1 MIDEAIDIEFEALL
15 RTTLHEMIPK
25 LVAATPVVEEFDEQ
39 GPAVVT
45 LRSRTVQT
53 RGSRRMVAAAIAIA
67 ATILGLVVI
76 ATRNPDEAPGDA
88 GPAAVDRVPDW
99 YDMIKPS
106 LPDRFPYAALT
117 YASDVQ
123 LFFVAVNPIE
133 GKTLEIQLASG
144 GYSAEPTT
152 TVDATGAW
160 VGSAQGWS
168 VKTPSGLFVSVECNI
183 GVGGRDYVGP
193 TNYCDMASVGGFTK
207 TDIRAVANSLA
218 TSLTLSIFDAGLR
231 VPSADTIDTAAAEG
245 LARSAFPGEQFHS
258 GGFGESD
265 ITISSG
271 IASSTGTAPALTT
284 VVKADASIRMLS
296 GLYPAPTVTDPVSTA
311 LYEDAAVVW
320 QFGPGGVLVRISTIE
335 PSPESVTRLQQLAQ
349 DIVNLIPTTPGAVA
363 TDVITLNATTTT
375 VVFAGGPNPAVVGVV
390 VVDASGRSLGNDFA
404 QYLQNNGVQVLAIM
418 HATTSFPE
426 TMLQPLETD
435 SHSASQLDLL
445 LQVGGFDGFNPD
457 TISGPLPTGATV
469 VVTLGADGGP
479 PSYRGSV
486 NTVNTAFS
494 TTTIVGLQDVPTVNE
509 LATTTTA
516 SFCDNAGTL
525 PIAVVANA
533 SSVNDT
539 ATWWT
544 NSLGVDVPDVHFA
557 DPVTAVAR
565 DDHSR
570 VVALSSSNCEAT
582 KLANYTTAGPVE
594 SATPEELQALVAG
607 PLPSGTSIVVVIGND
622 NLSQMTTGVTTT
634 ILG

>member
-1 MIDEAIDIEFEALL
+1 
-15 RTTLHEMIPK
+15 
-25 LVAATPVVEEFDEQ
+25 
-39 GPAVVT
+39 
-45 LRSRTVQT
+45 
-53 RGSRRMVAAAIAIA
+53 
-67 ATILGLVVI
+67 
-76 ATRNPDEAPGDA
+76 
-88 GPAAVDRVPDW
+88 
-99 YDMIKPS
+99 
-106 LPDRFPYAALT
+106 
-117 YASDVQ
+117 
-123 LFFVAVNPIE
+123 
-133 GKTLEIQLASG
+133 
-144 GYSAEPTT
+144 
-152 TVDATGAW
+152 
-160 VGSAQGWS
+160 
-168 VKTPSGLFVSVECNI
+168 
-183 GVGGRDYVGP
+183 
-193 TNYCDMASVGGFTK
+193 
-207 TDIRAVANSLA
+207 
-218 TSLTLSIFDAGLR
+218 
-231 VPSADTIDTAAAEG
+231 
-245 LARSAFPGEQFHS
+245 
-258 GGFGESD
+258 
-265 ITISSG
+265 
-271 IASSTGTAPALTT
+271 
-284 VVKADASIRMLS
+284 MLS

-349 DIVNLIPTTPGAVA
+349 DIVSLIPTPGAVA

-375 VVFAGGPNPAVVGVV
+375 VVFADGPNPAVVGVV